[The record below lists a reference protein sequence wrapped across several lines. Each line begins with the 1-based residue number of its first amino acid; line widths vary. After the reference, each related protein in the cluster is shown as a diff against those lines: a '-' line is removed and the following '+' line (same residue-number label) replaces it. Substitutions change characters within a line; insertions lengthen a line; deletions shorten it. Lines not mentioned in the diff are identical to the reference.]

1 MRGGTAWRK
10 HNRKR
15 TEEQKSTFTP
25 EELTLICLYDPGTRL
40 GAVEELRNMMQY
52 LMVDETELTGL
63 TLRVIAKLEAMSDA
77 GYKQLSAEII
87 PDFSPI
93 ISG

>member
-15 TEEQKSTFTP
+15 TEEQMSTFTP

-52 LMVDETELTGL
+52 LMYD
-63 TLRVIAKLEAMSDA
+63 
-77 GYKQLSAEII
+77 
-87 PDFSPI
+87 
-93 ISG
+93 

>member
-1 MRGGTAWRK
+1 M
-10 HNRKR
+10 
-15 TEEQKSTFTP
+15 STFTP

-52 LMVDETELTGL
+52 LMYDETELKGL

-77 GYKQLSAEII
+77 GYKRLSAAEII
-87 PDFSPI
+87 PDFSPV

>member
-1 MRGGTAWRK
+1 M
-10 HNRKR
+10 
-15 TEEQKSTFTP
+15 STFTP

-52 LMVDETELTGL
+52 LMYDETELKGL

-77 GYKQLSAEII
+77 GYKRLSAEII
-87 PDFSPI
+87 PDFPQS
-93 ISG
+93 SADRRQSHGHKGTGLCEAG

>member
-1 MRGGTAWRK
+1 M
-10 HNRKR
+10 
-15 TEEQKSTFTP
+15 STFTP

-52 LMVDETELTGL
+52 LMVDETELKGL

-77 GYKQLSAEII
+77 GYMLLTAEFM
-87 PDFSPI
+87 PDFSAM

>member
-1 MRGGTAWRK
+1 M
-10 HNRKR
+10 
-15 TEEQKSTFTP
+15 STFTP

-52 LMVDETELTGL
+52 LMVDE
-63 TLRVIAKLEAMSDA
+63 
-77 GYKQLSAEII
+77 LSAEII

>member
-1 MRGGTAWRK
+1 M
-10 HNRKR
+10 
-15 TEEQKSTFTP
+15 STFTP

-52 LMVDETELTGL
+52 LMDDETELKGL

-77 GYKQLSAEII
+77 GYKRLSAEII